1 MGALRPL
8 EAQEAVNKLCDHL
21 LGDDWYIVDPVCN
34 IQANA
39 IIVDEIISRYKG
51 ATESPVNKWRRSR
64 LHRRCE
70 FCKHFVAGAL
80 GCRDVCSAKNKRT
93 YGRTP
98 RPFCSCFQLIPYK
111 ESQDVSET

>member
-1 MGALRPL
+1 MGVLRPL

-34 IQANA
+34 TQANA

-64 LHRRCE
+64 LHRKCE
-70 FCKHFVAGAL
+70 FCKYFVAGAT
-80 GCRDVCSAKNKRT
+80 GCRDVCSAKNK
-93 YGRTP
+93 YVLASTP
-98 RPFCSCFQLIPYK
+98 RLFCGVFQLKPYK
-111 ESQDVSET
+111 ESCDGSET